1 MQSEGA
7 QQDIRSGHMKI
18 YMAGMAASSEAG
30 VELREPYLYSQL
42 TARLQSLAG
51 GCKDPTGA
59 RAYKVVEA

>member
-30 VELREPYLYSQL
+30 GELRERYLI
-42 TARLQSLAG
+42 RSLPRDSSVSR
-51 GCKDPTGA
+51 GCKEPLPHQDIT
-59 RAYKVVEA
+59 